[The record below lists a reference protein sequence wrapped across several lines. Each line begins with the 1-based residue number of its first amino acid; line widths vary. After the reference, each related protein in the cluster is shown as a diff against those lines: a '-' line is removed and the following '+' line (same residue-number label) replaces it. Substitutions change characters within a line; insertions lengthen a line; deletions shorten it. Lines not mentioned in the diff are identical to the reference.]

1 MGQMDGKVAIVTGSG
16 RGIGKEIALRL
27 VRDGAKVVIN
37 DIDDAPAKETVAE
50 IEKLGGKAVACN
62 GDVAKP
68 DFGDRIVKTAV
79 DAFGDCHVVV
89 NNAGYTWDSV
99 IQKMS
104 DEQWYAILDVHLT
117 APFRILRAFQ
127 QHFRQAVEKERSEG
141 KRIVRKVVNI
151 SSTSGV
157 NGNAG
162 QSNYSAGK
170 AGIVGLTKTLAKEFG
185 RYDVTVNA
193 VAFGYIQT
201 RLTQPLS
208 AGRGRRDRG
217 AGPQGQGRRAG
228 RPHRRHE
235 PDDPARP
242 RRPAG
247 RGGRL
252 GLSLLQPRQR
262 LCQRPV
268 PGGERRALI
277 VRLQVGVVGCGV
289 AGQAAAILL
298 ADAGHA
304 VTVFERFAEPR
315 PIGAGL
321 LLQPTGL
328 AVLRELGLADAAMA
342 RGARV
347 VGLEAQ
353 DAPRPHRAR
362 SALCRPASQ
371 GASASA
377 SGAACCSTC
386 CTAGCCIRRHGWSPA
401 RRSSTSYAE
410 RSVVDE
416 TGRDA
421 TARSISWSWPTARIR
436 RCARG

>member
-37 DIDDAPAKETVAE
+37 DIDEAPAKETVAE
-50 IEKLGGKAVACN
+50 ITKLGGKAVACN
-62 GDVAKP
+62 GDVSKP

-79 DAFGDCHVVV
+79 DAFGGCHVVV

-117 APFRILRAFQ
+117 APFRVLRAFQ
-127 QHFRQAVEKERSEG
+127 QHFKTAVEKERSEG

-208 AGRGRRDRG
+208 
-217 AGPQGQGRRAG
+217 QGESGEIEVQGRKVKIGVQGG
-228 RPHRRHE
+228 RIAAMNQMIPL
-235 PDDPARP
+235 
-242 RRPAG
+242 G
-247 RGGRL
+247 RGGL
-252 GLSLLQPRQR
+252 PEEAAGSVYLFCSPDSDYVSGQTLVVNGGL
-262 LCQRPV
+262 
-268 PGGERRALI
+268 
-277 VRLQVGVVGCGV
+277 
-289 AGQAAAILL
+289 
-298 ADAGHA
+298 
-304 VTVFERFAEPR
+304 
-315 PIGAGL
+315 
-321 LLQPTGL
+321 
-328 AVLRELGLADAAMA
+328 
-342 RGARV
+342 
-347 VGLEAQ
+347 
-353 DAPRPHRAR
+353 
-362 SALCRPASQ
+362 
-371 GASASA
+371 
-377 SGAACCSTC
+377 
-386 CTAGCCIRRHGWSPA
+386 
-401 RRSSTSYAE
+401 
-410 RSVVDE
+410 
-416 TGRDA
+416 
-421 TARSISWSWPTARIR
+421 
-436 RCARG
+436 